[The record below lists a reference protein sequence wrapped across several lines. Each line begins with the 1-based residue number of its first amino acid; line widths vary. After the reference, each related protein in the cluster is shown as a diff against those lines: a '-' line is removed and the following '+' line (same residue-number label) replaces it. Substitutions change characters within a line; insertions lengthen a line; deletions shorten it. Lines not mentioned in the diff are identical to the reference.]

1 MSNTVELDDE
11 IDLREIFSTLAKKK
25 KLIIA
30 CTLTCLTL
38 TTGLSFIITPKY
50 EAKLVA
56 NYAKDDGRSSGLAS
70 QFGGL
75 AELAGV
81 SLGGGSDKEAAIA
94 FLQSRAFLES
104 FIEEQDIMPSLYAA
118 EWDQEKKLW
127 KVDDNKK
134 IPSTYKAYSLFS
146 KKILNISSDRK
157 SGLITITI
165 TWINP
170 EQAAKWANELIKK
183 ANNSLREKAITENRL
198 SLDYL
203 QKELQK
209 TSLTEV
215 QNTIYRLIENQTKT
229 MMMANTQEQFAFKI
243 VDPALTVDEDAFI
256 YPKRAS
262 FMTIG
267 ALAGLSIGIFLALL
281 ARLKKYFSTEP

>member
-30 CTLTCLTL
+30 CTLTGLTL

-134 IPSTYKAYSLFS
+134 IPSTYKAFSLFS

-165 TWINP
+165 TWTNP

>member
-30 CTLTCLTL
+30 CTLTGLTL

-134 IPSTYKAYSLFS
+134 IPSTYKAFSLFS

>member
-30 CTLTCLTL
+30 CTLTGLTL